1 MYNNVTNIGVIGY
14 KNQAR
19 KIINILLKKKLKIYV
34 YVKNKKKI
42 INEKKIFYTTNLEI
56 IKKNCSIIFI
66 VSPSK
71 THFKYISYFSKY
83 KKYIF
88 CEKPPF
94 TKLLDYKKLNA
105 LSSFVK
111 KKIYFNFNYKFS
123 PFYLYSK
130 KLLNNKTY
138 GLPIH
143 FFWHNSHGLAFKKK
157 IKESKDIFNNITG
170 NLGIHFVNLYLN
182 LFKKINKINFKQF
195 RVLKKNI
202 DNATIN
208 LQTKNISGTIIM
220 SYSSVAKFYGFLMM
234 TNSILEIKNGTT
246 SLLYPRDN
254 FDKFGNYTTPKKIT
268 IKKFKNMNE
277 HNQFT
282 LFKSVNYF
290 LNNVKKKKYFNVSD
304 FNIAIKCNKIFLKN

>member
-1 MYNNVTNIGVIGY
+1 M
-14 KNQAR
+14 
-19 KIINILLKKKLKIYV
+19 
-34 YVKNKKKI
+34 
-42 INEKKIFYTTNLEI
+42 
-56 IKKNCSIIFI
+56 
-66 VSPSK
+66 
-71 THFKYISYFSKY
+71 
-83 KKYIF
+83 
-88 CEKPPF
+88 
-94 TKLLDYKKLNA
+94 
-105 LSSFVK
+105 
-111 KKIYFNFNYKFS
+111 
-123 PFYLYSK
+123 
-130 KLLNNKTY
+130 
-138 GLPIH
+138 
-143 FFWHNSHGLAFKKK
+143 
-157 IKESKDIFNNITG
+157 
-170 NLGIHFVNLYLN
+170 
-182 LFKKINKINFKQF
+182 FKKINKINFKQF